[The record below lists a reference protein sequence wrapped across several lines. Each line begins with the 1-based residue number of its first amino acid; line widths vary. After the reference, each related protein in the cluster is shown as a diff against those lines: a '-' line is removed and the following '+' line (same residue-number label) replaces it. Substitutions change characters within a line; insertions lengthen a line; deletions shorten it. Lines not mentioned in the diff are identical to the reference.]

1 MKLLFPKRNTL
12 LDSGYA
18 LFYGR
23 DSEHRITAVSNATFA
38 AHYAYA
44 NGYVTGHTLTLS
56 NGNTLARVMMRDPHR
71 PSLLT
76 GITNLFNGA
85 PVSSL
90 VYAHDIAGRVTNRND
105 DAFGYNARSEVTNAV
120 QGADNYAYCY
130 DSIGNRVWSA
140 FNAVTNTYTANCL
153 NQYTLISNQVNQVN
167 PVQTLPTYDADGN
180 MRWDGRMWHTWDAE
194 NRLVHSEPGWVGSTN
209 GAVRVVNSYDHRHR
223 RIQKR
228 VEMLS
233 GRGAG
238 YPFDPSQAGTWNTV
252 KTHTFVYDGWNLV
265 LETVAYADGSVD
277 KIEYVW
283 GLDLS
288 GTLQGAGGVGGLLF
302 EVRNGQIFIP
312 CYDANGNVTAYVD
325 AYGNVRAH
333 YEYSPFGETIAQSG
347 DLADTFTHRFSTKYY
362 DKEMQSYYFGR
373 RQYAPKHG
381 HWFSRDPVGETGGI
395 NLYGMTG
402 NNPINVYDF
411 LGLSAMVTAIT
422 DKTANDDWAVWELF
436 FGLVPINAGEI
447 RVMATVS
454 SPDDFINL
462 LQTTYVLHGEI
473 TRVNLSGH
481 GLSSGTGALASTRRI
496 DLSRLTEQQR
506 ATIRKVL
513 APNAGIFVYSCNAAS
528 GTRYF
533 TSQSA
538 ANLLQTCIHAK
549 DGLCAAGPDMGQYWN
564 PSSNKVVAY
573 FERLKSGW
581 VRFTPKTKHKCDKD
595 ESSVEIKFITEGQ

>member
-1 MKLLFPKRNTL
+1 
-12 LDSGYA
+12 
-18 LFYGR
+18 
-23 DSEHRITAVSNATFA
+23 
-38 AHYAYA
+38 
-44 NGYVTGHTLTLS
+44 
-56 NGNTLARVMMRDPHR
+56 
-71 PSLLT
+71 
-76 GITNLFNGA
+76 
-85 PVSSL
+85 
-90 VYAHDIAGRVTNRND
+90 
-105 DAFGYNARSEVTNAV
+105 
-120 QGADNYAYCY
+120 
-130 DSIGNRVWSA
+130 
-140 FNAVTNTYTANCL
+140 
-153 NQYTLISNQVNQVN
+153 
-167 PVQTLPTYDADGN
+167 
-180 MRWDGRMWHTWDAE
+180 
-194 NRLVHSEPGWVGSTN
+194 
-209 GAVRVVNSYDHRHR
+209 
-223 RIQKR
+223 
-228 VEMLS
+228 
-233 GRGAG
+233 
-238 YPFDPSQAGTWNTV
+238 
-252 KTHTFVYDGWNLV
+252 
-265 LETVAYADGSVD
+265 
-277 KIEYVW
+277 
-283 GLDLS
+283 
-288 GTLQGAGGVGGLLF
+288 
-302 EVRNGQIFIP
+302 
-312 CYDANGNVTAYVD
+312 
-325 AYGNVRAH
+325 
-333 YEYSPFGETIAQSG
+333 
-347 DLADTFTHRFSTKYY
+347 
-362 DKEMQSYYFGR
+362 
-373 RQYAPKHG
+373 
-381 HWFSRDPVGETGGI
+381 
-395 NLYGMTG
+395 MTG